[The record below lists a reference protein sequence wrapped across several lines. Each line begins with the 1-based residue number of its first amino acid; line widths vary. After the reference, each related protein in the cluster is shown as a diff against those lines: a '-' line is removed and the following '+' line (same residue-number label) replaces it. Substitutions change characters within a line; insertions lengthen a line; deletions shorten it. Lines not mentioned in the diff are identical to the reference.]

1 MGQAA
6 DNPNDVDLVEQ
17 PDAGKDAVA
26 DPGQTP
32 FAVGAQQHWTKAR
45 EHVQRTVALS
55 QAFNT
60 LRDMNGSDFI
70 RPEQLST
77 IKLLGQ
83 GAFATVE
90 KSM

>member
-6 DNPNDVDLVEQ
+6 HNPSDADFIEQ
-17 PDAGKDAVA
+17 TDASKNAA

-32 FAVGAQQHWTKAR
+32 FAAGAQQHWTKAR
-45 EHVQRTVALS
+45 ESVQRNVALS
-55 QAFNT
+55 QAFST